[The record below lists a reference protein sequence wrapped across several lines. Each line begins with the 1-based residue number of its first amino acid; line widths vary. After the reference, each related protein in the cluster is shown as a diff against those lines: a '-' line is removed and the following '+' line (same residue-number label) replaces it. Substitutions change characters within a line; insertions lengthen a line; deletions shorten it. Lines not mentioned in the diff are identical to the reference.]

1 MNCDQLRS
9 QNEHCTTCDK
19 RPNTVA
25 RENKREYRI
34 ENSSRRQICQ
44 IKIDGCYVKDKQ
56 NKKCDHLFVVCDS
69 GDSYFVELKGR
80 HLLEGVTQISSTLD
94 FFAQQIGE
102 NRGNIFA
109 RIVVTQVS
117 VPKAIQTDATVLK
130 LRKPLKA
137 WGGDLVYRSGIYTEL
152 L

>member
-1 MNCDQLRS
+1 MTCNQLHS
-9 QNEHCTTCDK
+9 QNEDCTTCDQ
-19 RPNTVA
+19 RPTIVA
-25 RENKREYRI
+25 TENRRKYRI

-44 IKIDGCYVKDKQ
+44 IRIDGCYVRDEQ

-69 GDSYFVELKGR
+69 GDSYFVELKGS
-80 HLLEGVTQISSTLD
+80 HLLKGVTQIASTLD
-94 FFAQQIGE
+94 FFAQQIEE

-109 RIVVTQVS
+109 RIVVTQVN

-130 LRKPLKA
+130 LRKRLKR
-137 WGGDLVYRSGIYTEL
+137 WGGNLEYKSGIYTEL